1 MESEIKDYESILL
14 FGPTDAKKEFSNILK
29 FESASWIESV
39 SMQQKISIDEIQSKK
54 YGYFPK
60 FDRHMMTY
68 NSELKIELDKFIK
81 TLN

>member
-1 MESEIKDYESILL
+1 MHGGDDRIIPINMGKKL
-14 FGPTDAKKEFSNILK
+14 F
-29 FESASWIESV
+29 
-39 SMQQKISIDEIQSKK
+39 DEIQSKK

-60 FDRHMMTY
+60 FDRHMMNY